1 MAQRGGGRSDVAESG
16 GVSTEQR
23 QLFAAHFAAFPNATH
38 AALRAGYA
46 PKGAGKTG
54 WELSHDPDVMKLVE
68 AIRGAQAEAVAASPD
83 RTIAEIARIAYADV
97 TQVAQ
102 VLDGYAF
109 VSDTWRLP
117 PHLRAAVASIHQAK
131 DGLRIRMHDKVPALR
146 LLAEIQNLLKP
157 QGPPIVPVLVQIN
170 GVLMDGPQD
179 REPEPEAKA
188 VQFQVTA
195 GVRQIAG
202 DPLLTDTNDGKTRDG
217 INPQN
222 NSAPIIQPP
231 PAALARIEAA
241 RAAKPRRRFLPDGSF
256 IDEPAT

>member
-1 MAQRGGGRSDVAESG
+1 MAQRGGGRSNAAESG
-16 GVSTEQR
+16 GHLTEQQ
-23 QLFAAHFAAFPNATH
+23 QLFAVHFAAFANATH
-38 AALRAGYA
+38 AAIRAGYA
-46 PKGAGKTG
+46 HKSAGHSG
-54 WELSHDPDVMKLVE
+54 WELSHNPAVLRLVNQIQ
-68 AIRGAQAEAVAASPD
+68 AAQAEAVAASPD
-83 RTIAEIARIAYADV
+83 RTVAEIARIAYADV

-109 VSDTWRLP
+109 ISDTWRLP
-117 PHLRAAVASIHQAK
+117 AHLRAAVASIHQAK

-170 GVLMDGPQD
+170 GVLLDAPGD
-179 REPEPEAKA
+179 REPEAKA
-188 VQFQVTA
+188 VEYSNT
-195 GVRQIAG
+195 
-202 DPLLTDTNDGKTRDG
+202 PNDGQTPGG
-217 INPQN
+217 IILPHNPD
-222 NSAPIIQPP
+222 AKIQATSNPGPTIEPP